1 MMLYFS
7 LHGSKAW
14 KENFESIIR
23 WELVGVR
30 FSVYTGCPKIYV
42 QFEMAGMQSVFK
54 IFSKTQKSDHH
65 KIWPFYKLL
74 GFLKSVVK

>member
-1 MMLYFS
+1 MNDLKSFS
-7 LHGSKAW
+7 DGIEINTQTNS
-14 KENFESIIR
+14 
-23 WELVGVR
+23 
-30 FSVYTGCPKIYV
+30 TGCPKING
-42 QFEMAGMQSVFK
+42 QFEMAGIQSVFK